1 MKIKTKKHGLIFEC
15 RNKRDATIV
24 TEVCDKQVYRKP
36 KLGFEP
42 EMYETWL
49 DLGGNIGAFTVW
61 AAAIYRCNV
70 VVVEPCLDNIRLINK
85 NLKLNG
91 VHAEVIRGF
100 AGSTGDGQTEVA
112 FNADTAGR
120 SGKFGKGQKES
131 VDNVSVNHL
140 IAEHR
145 PTGLKIDI
153 EGGEFDLLDEGL
165 DIDNVRAIAME
176 YHFRFDKSCST
187 ARKRLMPMIRKYK
200 NKRVSKQL
208 LHGSEWQGWID
219 DLCYFWN

>member
-1 MKIKTKKHGLIFEC
+1 
-15 RNKRDATIV
+15 
-24 TEVCDKQVYRKP
+24 
-36 KLGFEP
+36 
-42 EMYETWL
+42 
-49 DLGGNIGAFTVW
+49 
-61 AAAIYRCNV
+61 
-70 VVVEPCLDNIRLINK
+70 
-85 NLKLNG
+85 
-91 VHAEVIRGF
+91 
-100 AGSTGDGQTEVA
+100 
-112 FNADTAGR
+112 
-120 SGKFGKGQKES
+120 
-131 VDNVSVNHL
+131 L